1 MPITM
6 ELLKA
11 DPFLG
16 FLIFGGL
23 AYAVILLLVLIYH
36 IFKRIFH

>member
-1 MPITM
+1 MLIEM
-6 ELLKA
+6 EVLKA

-23 AYAVILLLVLIYH
+23 AYAVVLILVLIYY
-36 IFKRIFH
+36 IFKGFLR